1 MANNICIN
9 GQLLLIDLIEQIE
22 KRFGD
27 TCQLIQANTDGILV
41 KLESPDL
48 YDTYVS
54 VCKEW
59 ESRTGYELEHDIYQ
73 RVIQRD
79 VNSYYQFFTLFWCF

>member
-27 TCQLIQANTDGILV
+27 TCQLIQANTDGNLV
-41 KLESPDL
+41 KLESPEL
-48 YDTYVS
+48 YDKYV
-54 VCKEW
+54 
-59 ESRTGYELEHDIYQ
+59 
-73 RVIQRD
+73 
-79 VNSYYQFFTLFWCF
+79 